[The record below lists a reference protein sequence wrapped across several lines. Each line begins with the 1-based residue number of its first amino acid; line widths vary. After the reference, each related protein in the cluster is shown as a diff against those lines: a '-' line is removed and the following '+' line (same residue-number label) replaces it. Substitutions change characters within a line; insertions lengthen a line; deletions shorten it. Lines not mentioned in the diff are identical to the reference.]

1 MRVQSFAVNHITQ
14 ILMVTGMIGVV
25 RSLRTSRLVH
35 PNCPGTAFNRP
46 MSVVIIIEDAGMALM
61 ALASLL
67 PVRF

>member
-1 MRVQSFAVNHITQ
+1 MWVQSFAVNHITQ

-35 PNCPGTAFNRP
+35 PTCPGTVFNRP
-46 MSVVIIIEDAGMALM
+46 MSVVTMIKDAGMAVI

-67 PVRF
+67 AVRF